1 MLRNLYSNWKKI
13 PVRIRGTIIISI
25 PIGYLFTSLIAFAWL
40 KSSLVEDEA
49 WVQHTQKVRLETKR
63 LLTAL
68 VDAETGVRGYGLTRR
83 DAFLTPYNQARA
95 VIPDSLTKLK
105 NLVQDNIEQ
114 TQRLAEIRALVNES
128 IEILQQK
135 LTLQQELKNLEG
147 REELVVST
155 IVLYDW
161 LEEGKAAM
169 DATRAKIDQF
179 ATEEERLLKERKQ
192 HQELYRQITWIAI
205 CLSAIIGTI
214 GGLLAF
220 HLFYQLETELNERE
234 SSLRQSNQ
242 QLQRFTA
249 NASHELRAP
258 LAAILSNAQL
268 GLMLVEEEPDQAKQ
282 RLEKIVGLT
291 KSIGNLVN
299 ELLFLARHEGLIAS
313 EFIKPIDLVSLLK
326 NLTPDWQERAE
337 SQKIAFQT
345 QLPIESIIVK
355 ADADLLRLAVVNLL
369 SNACRY
375 TNAGGK
381 VWLRLFKKS
390 DRAIIQV
397 EDTGIGIPSD
407 ALSHI
412 FERFYRVDQTRRK
425 FQGGFGLGLAIAQQ
439 IMQAHNGEI
448 TVSSKLGVGS
458 IFQLSLP
465 LEIANH
471 QTAFVPVDGK
481 SK

>member
-1 MLRNLYSNWKKI
+1 M
-13 PVRIRGTIIISI
+13 V
-25 PIGYLFTSLIAFAWL
+25 
-40 KSSLVEDEA
+40 
-49 WVQHTQKVRLETKR
+49 H
-63 LLTAL
+63 
-68 VDAETGVRGYGLTRR
+68 GLTRR

-114 TQRLAEIRALVNES
+114 TQRLEEIRVLVNEN

-135 LTLQQELKNLEG
+135 LTLQQELKNLKG

-161 LEEGKAAM
+161 LEEGKTAM

-179 ATEEERLLKERKQ
+179 ATEEERLLKDRKQ
-192 HQELYRQITWIAI
+192 HQELYRQITWIVI
-205 CLSAIIGTI
+205 CLSAIIGAI

-220 HLFYQLETELNERE
+220 HLFDQLETELNERE

-268 GLMLVEEEPDQAKQ
+268 GLMLVEEEPEQAKQ

-299 ELLFLARHEGLIAS
+299 ELLFLARHEGLIDPES
-313 EFIKPIDLVSLLK
+313 IKPIDLVSLLK
-326 NLTPDWQERAE
+326 NLTPDWQDRAE
-337 SQKIAFQT
+337 SQNIGFQT

-375 TNAGGK
+375 TNVGGK
-381 VWLRLFKKS
+381 IWLRLLKKS
-390 DRAIIQV
+390 DRAIVQV
-397 EDTGIGIPSD
+397 EDTGIGIPPE

-425 FQGGFGLGLAIAQQ
+425 VHGGFGLGLAIAQQ

-448 TVSSKLGVGS
+448 TVSSRLGVGS

-465 LEIANH
+465 LEAV
-471 QTAFVPVDGK
+471 VPVNGQ

>member
-1 MLRNLYSNWKKI
+1 MLRNLYYSWKKI

-40 KSSLVEDEA
+40 KASLVEDEA

-83 DAFLTPYNQARA
+83 DAFLTPYNQASA

-114 TQRLAEIRALVNES
+114 TQRLEEIR
-128 IEILQQK
+128 
-135 LTLQQELKNLEG
+135 G
-147 REELVVST
+147 
-155 IVLYDW
+155 
-161 LEEGKAAM
+161 
-169 DATRAKIDQF
+169 F
-179 ATEEERLLKERKQ
+179 
-192 HQELYRQITWIAI
+192 
-205 CLSAIIGTI
+205 
-214 GGLLAF
+214 
-220 HLFYQLETELNERE
+220 
-234 SSLRQSNQ
+234 
-242 QLQRFTA
+242 
-249 NASHELRAP
+249 
-258 LAAILSNAQL
+258 
-268 GLMLVEEEPDQAKQ
+268 
-282 RLEKIVGLT
+282 
-291 KSIGNLVN
+291 
-299 ELLFLARHEGLIAS
+299 
-313 EFIKPIDLVSLLK
+313 
-326 NLTPDWQERAE
+326 
-337 SQKIAFQT
+337 
-345 QLPIESIIVK
+345 VK

-390 DRAIIQV
+390 DRAIVQV
-397 EDTGIGIPSD
+397 EDTGIGIPPE
-407 ALSHI
+407 ALAHI

-425 FQGGFGLGLAIAQQ
+425 VQGGFGLGLAIAQQ
-439 IMQAHNGEI
+439 IIQAHNGEI

-465 LEIANH
+465 LEIANY
-471 QTAFVPVDGK
+471 QTAVAPVNGQ